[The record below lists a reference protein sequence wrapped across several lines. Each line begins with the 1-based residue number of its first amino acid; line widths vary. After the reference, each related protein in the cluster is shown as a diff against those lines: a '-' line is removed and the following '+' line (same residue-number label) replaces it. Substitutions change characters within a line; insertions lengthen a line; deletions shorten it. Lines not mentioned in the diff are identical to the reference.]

1 MYVDPGAGPIS
12 RSLQL
17 HLARNVS
24 RPQAELGGAS
34 GRPGSRRGGPHLRV
48 GDDRQPVAAAE
59 PLLAVRRAEADL
71 RGPARGA
78 GPRDGEVVHAHHQ

>member
-34 GRPGSRRGGPHLRV
+34 GRPGRPHLRV

-59 PLLAVRRAEADL
+59 PLLAVRRAAADL